1 MSIDT
6 ESVEQ
11 DAYLDSSRGRRRSSS
26 ARSAKGSEGN
36 SKPGPAAAA
45 GEGPGSKLTSLD
57 VLLSMLQS
65 DLGEI
70 QDCGGAVRFFDHPQ
84 GLIIKL
90 PGVRLCKEHKMIH
103 SGETCPHC

>member
-36 SKPGPAAAA
+36 SKPGPAADA
-45 GEGPGSKLTSLD
+45 GAEAETKLSSLD
-57 VLLSMLQS
+57 YLLTLLQS

-70 QDCGGAVRFFDHPQ
+70 KDKGGD
-84 GLIIKL
+84 
-90 PGVRLCKEHKMIH
+90 VRLFAGPYGLTIQLLNVAICKSHKMMH
-103 SGETCPHC
+103 SGQQCPMC